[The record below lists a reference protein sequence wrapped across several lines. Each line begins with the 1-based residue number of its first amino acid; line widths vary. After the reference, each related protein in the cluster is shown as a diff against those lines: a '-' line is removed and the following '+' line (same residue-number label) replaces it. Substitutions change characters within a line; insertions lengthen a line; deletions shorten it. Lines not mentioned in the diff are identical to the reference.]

1 MRGRIRTL
9 VLVLA
14 GLGLLGC
21 DQVSKVSKIQIGDDP
36 ADLARKRVEFILKT
50 LQSGPSGT
58 SDAMQKAINSWEKDG
73 VIMERD
79 EASAAVDAFD
89 QWRQDAGIYEG
100 LSSFE
105 IDPEVRYGAPQDPP
119 ETFYVQVKVNGSSRW
134 LRVPKRAR
142 ISWVS

>member
-1 MRGRIRTL
+1 MRGRLRTL
-9 VLVLA
+9 VLVFA
-14 GLGLLGC
+14 GLGLFGC
-21 DQVSKVSKIQIGDDP
+21 EQVSKIHIGDDP

-58 SDAMQKAINSWEKDG
+58 SDAMQKALNSWEKDG

-89 QWRQDAGIYEG
+89 QWRQNGGFYNG

-105 IDPEVRYGAPQDPP
+105 IDPEVRYGVPEDPA

-142 ISWVS
+142 ISWVSS